1 MHVFCSFLGCSTPSA
16 ANRHGI
22 VMFAAPNILE
32 NATMHFHFP
41 QSINQ
46 SIKLARSK
54 FTMAPRG
61 DRPWSQRFFE
71 AIMAGSIPVVQSRE
85 HTGRGPRE
93 RGLGYKVYMQNDE
106 TKYVYR
112 EDWARH
118 NLEVFIRHQS
128 MLRLG
133 TKPYWRGKDGP
144 GPLLSALPY
153 IMNRTLALRDFH
165 FEGQDKL
172 PSVVEEAVETLRG
185 K

>member
-1 MHVFCSFLGCSTPSA
+1 
-16 ANRHGI
+16 
-22 VMFAAPNILE
+22 MFAAPNILE

-71 AIMAGSIPVVQSRE
+71 AIMAGSIPVVQSHE

-118 NLEVFIRHQS
+118 NLEVFIRHQIELS
-128 MLRLG
+128 PAERLAS
-133 TKPYWRGKDGP
+133 PFERAVDQRSREEERDGDQ
-144 GPLLSALPY
+144 GVRY
-153 IMNRTLALRDFH
+153 VDVR
-165 FEGQDKL
+165 
-172 PSVVEEAVETLRG
+172 
-185 K
+185 